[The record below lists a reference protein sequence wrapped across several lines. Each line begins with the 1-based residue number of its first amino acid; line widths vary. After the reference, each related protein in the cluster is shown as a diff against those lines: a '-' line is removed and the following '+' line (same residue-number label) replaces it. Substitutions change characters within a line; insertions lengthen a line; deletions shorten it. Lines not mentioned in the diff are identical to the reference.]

1 MVSRRARA
9 HRPVPLPDLTALID
23 AAGGSWSHS
32 RAEIASATAAAVVH
46 AGRQATP
53 AAGQAPPSAPAGES
67 VVDRFVGLAD
77 LVGLETLASL
87 WCDAEPTTLPGALWT
102 LYLLRQWC
110 RTRSADVV
118 RLWRAGE
125 PYAPADAVVAGVG
138 EYADVEAVARFGDA
152 VLSGAYR
159 GDLAVAL
166 ERAAAF
172 FRVIAAGR
180 RQGLAIDNLPD
191 EDGPDSSMLADRN
204 ERAASDL
211 TAAAARWRS
220 GTLC

>member
-23 AAGGSWSHS
+23 AAGGSAALS

-46 AGRQATP
+46 AARQDSPVT
-53 AAGQAPPSAPAGES
+53 GQAPTPAEEPL
-67 VVDRFVGLAD
+67 VDRFVGLAD

-87 WCDAEPTTLPGALWT
+87 WCDAEPTTLPGALWA

-110 RTRSADVV
+110 RTKSADVV

-125 PYAPADAVVAGVG
+125 AYAPADTVVAGVG
-138 EYADVEAVARFGDA
+138 EYADADAVVRFGDA
-152 VLSGAYR
+152 ALAGAYR

-172 FRVIAAGR
+172 FRVVAAGR
-180 RQGLAIDNLPD
+180 RQALDSDIDGD
-191 EDGPDSSMLADRN
+191 ESRLADRN
-204 ERAASDL
+204 DRAAADL
-211 TAAAARWRS
+211 AAAAARWRS
-220 GTLC
+220 GTLH

>member
-1 MVSRRARA
+1 MGSRRARA

-23 AAGGSWSHS
+23 AAGGSAAHS

-46 AGRQATP
+46 AGRQASTATDEVP
-53 AAGQAPPSAPAGES
+53 TSVRAGDTS
-67 VVDRFVGLAD
+67 VDRFVGLAD

-87 WCDAEPTTLPGALWT
+87 WCEAEPTTLPGALWT

-110 RTRSADVV
+110 RTKSAEVV

-125 PYAPADAVVAGVG
+125 PYAPADTVVAGVG
-138 EYADVEAVARFGDA
+138 AYADADAVARFGDA
-152 VLSGAYR
+152 ALSGAYR

-172 FRVIAAGR
+172 FRVVAAGR
-180 RQGLAIDNLPD
+180 RQGLGCDTSAD
-191 EDGPDSSMLADRN
+191 ESRLADRN
-204 ERAASDL
+204 DRAAADL
-211 TAAAARWRS
+211 AAAAERWRS

>member
-1 MVSRRARA
+1 MVSKRARA

-23 AAGGSWSHS
+23 AAGGNAAYS

-46 AGRQATP
+46 AGRQAP
-53 AAGQAPPSAPAGES
+53 ATS
-67 VVDRFVGLAD
+67 VPVEDLMVDRFVGLAD

-87 WCDAEPTTLPGALWT
+87 WCDAEPTTLPGALWA

-110 RTRSADVV
+110 RTKSAEVV

-138 EYADVEAVARFGDA
+138 EYADAEAVAQFGDA
-152 VLSGAYR
+152 ALAGAYR
-159 GDLAVAL
+159 GDLDVAL

-172 FRVIAAGR
+172 FRVVAAGR
-180 RQGLAIDNLPD
+180 RQGLDTDNLPD
-191 EDGPDSSMLADRN
+191 DDGPDESRLADRN
-204 ERAASDL
+204 ERAAADL
-211 TAAAARWRS
+211 AAAAARWRS
-220 GTLC
+220 GTLR